1 MSGGSLRDQLKALG
15 LVKPKPASAP
25 LANAPASKPAR
36 KEQQDQPC
44 SDPAGRAHR
53 KSPKTTTPARAHK
66 EVDAEISLAK
76 AYAAKL
82 AAEQAE
88 AAALRRQQEEKARL
102 KRERKTAA
110 IKLLE
115 GKSLVKSEAE
125 LPRHF
130 EYGKKIRRIYVDAE
144 QLRALNGGQL
154 GVAQLDGKFMLVD
167 ANVIDELQ
175 RVAPEF
181 VALRVD
187 PNAVP
192 DEEPIPDHL
201 HW

>member
-1 MSGGSLRDQLKALG
+1 VSGGSLRDQLKALG

-25 LANAPASKPAR
+25 VANASASKPAV
-36 KEQQDQPC
+36 KQ
-44 SDPAGRAHR
+44 
-53 KSPKTTTPARAHK
+53 KSSSKMTTPARAQK
-66 EVDAEISLAK
+66 ETDEEISLAK

-102 KRERKTAA
+102 KRERKAAA

-115 GKSLVKSEAE
+115 GKSLARPEAE

-144 QLRALNGGQL
+144 QLRALNEGRL

-192 DEEPIPDHL
+192 DAEPIPDHL